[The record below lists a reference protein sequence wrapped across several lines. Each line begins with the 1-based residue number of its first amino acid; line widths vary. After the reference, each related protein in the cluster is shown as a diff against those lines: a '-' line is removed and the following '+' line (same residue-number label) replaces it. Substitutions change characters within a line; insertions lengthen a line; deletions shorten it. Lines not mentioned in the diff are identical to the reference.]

1 MEIIYRADDG
11 TEFYDESD
19 CERYEE
25 IQRLSE
31 MKLASRFWDRN
42 GRPMEIEDLAETVE
56 HAYYAELATDEEA
69 IFIDSYAYEKVG
81 CCIFEDAGDAKAGRY
96 YYDTYHEVWKN
107 IEELNKKYKEV
118 LAVFGKGE

>member
-31 MKLASRFWDRN
+31 MKLTSRFWDRK
-42 GRPMEIEDLAETVE
+42 GQPMVIEDLAETVE
-56 HAYYAELATDEEA
+56 NAYYAELTTDEEA
-69 IFIDSYAYEKVG
+69 TFIDDYVYEKVG
-81 CCIFEDAGDAKAGRY
+81 CYIFEDGDDAKAGRY
-96 YYDTYHEVWKN
+96 YFDSYHEVWKN

-118 LAVFGKGE
+118 LAIFGESK

>member
-31 MKLASRFWDRN
+31 MKLASRFWDRK
-42 GRPMEIEDLAETVE
+42 GQPMVIEDLAETVE

-69 IFIDSYAYEKVG
+69 AFIDGYVYEKVG
-81 CCIFEDAGDAKAGRY
+81 CCIFEDAGNAEAGRY
-96 YYDTYHEVWKN
+96 YFDSYHEVWKN

-118 LAVFGKGE
+118 LAIFGESK